1 MRKLVVAFF
10 VLAALMA
17 TSVILAQGRPFELP
31 SHAQQ
36 IAPGVYYLGVGRDVD
51 GRLVE
56 GLAFV
61 RKGPGFQANGMG
73 QGMGG
78 GGGGGG
84 CFTEL
89 AKGAA
94 WINTEPWRID
104 TSIINNANLS
114 SQDIVNETALAL
126 QAWNSA
132 ADFLIFGNQ
141 EGGAVDGADEVSPD
155 GLNEVLFAPISGSGT
170 IAVTITWGIFSGP
183 PSGRE
188 LVEWDTVFDDDG
200 DWLWGNAGPTDE
212 NGCNPSVCDDSIMDF
227 RNIAQHE
234 YGHAAGLGHP
244 GSSCT
249 EETMYAFATEGET
262 KKRTL
267 NAGDVAGMV
276 SLYQ

>member
-1 MRKLVVAFF
+1 MRRVFAALIVI
-10 VLAALMA
+10 AALMA
-17 TSVILAQGRPFELP
+17 TSAVLAQGRPFQLP
-31 SHAQQ
+31 SHAQEV
-36 IAPGVYYLGVGRDVD
+36 APGIFYLGAGRDID

-61 RKGPGFQANGMG
+61 RKAPEFRSNGMG

-84 CFTEL
+84 CFAVL
-89 AKGAA
+89 ARDAA
-94 WINTEPWRID
+94 WIVTEPYRID
-104 TSIINNANLS
+104 PTVVNNANLS
-114 SQDIVNETALAL
+114 SSDIRSETALAL

-132 ADFLIFGNQ
+132 ADFLVFGS
-141 EGGAVDGADEVSPD
+141 EEAGAVDGADEVSPD

-212 NGCNPSVCDDSIMDF
+212 NGCNPSVCDDTIMDF
-227 RNIAQHE
+227 RSIAQHE

-249 EETMYAFATEGET
+249 EETMFAFATEGET

-267 NAGDVAGMV
+267 NAGDIAGMV
-276 SLYQ
+276 DLYQ